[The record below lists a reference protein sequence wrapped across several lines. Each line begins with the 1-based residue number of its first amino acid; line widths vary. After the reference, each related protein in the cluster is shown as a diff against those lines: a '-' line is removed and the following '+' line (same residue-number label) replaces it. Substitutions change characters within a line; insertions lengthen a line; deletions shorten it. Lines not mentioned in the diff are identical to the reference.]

1 MKLPGAQSLS
11 PALSCSPATL
21 PAQPRYEE
29 YVQRRSRARLQRWDV
44 HWPMNQGGHLLP
56 STGQFRIEGPLQAS
70 HVFQRSGF
78 GLGRPFLSA
87 SPCLPQIKSVSR
99 CYTSGRPL
107 YVRYRTER
115 NEELATQRS
124 QFLSCGRNLPAHF
137 PNIPEKTKGR
147 CDQSIGPGSV
157 ITLPQYSRTG
167 AAGDYICVKC
177 DRAVPG
183 QRPALQVHA
192 GGNCDGCEGQY
203 VPFEYGVRSQR
214 G

>member
-1 MKLPGAQSLS
+1 
-11 PALSCSPATL
+11 
-21 PAQPRYEE
+21 
-29 YVQRRSRARLQRWDV
+29 
-44 HWPMNQGGHLLP
+44 MNQGGHLLP
-56 STGQFRIEGPLQAS
+56 SIGQFRIEGPLQAS

-99 CYTSGRPL
+99 CYTSGGPL

-124 QFLSCGRNLPAHF
+124 QSFSCGRNLPAHF
-137 PNIPEKTKGR
+137 PNVPQKTKGR
-147 CDQSIGPGSV
+147 CDQSTGPGLV
-157 ITLPQYSRTG
+157 ITLRQHSRTS
-167 AAGDYICVKC
+167 AARDDIASSVTAPF
-177 DRAVPG
+177 RAS
-183 QRPALQVHA
+183 ALPCKVHA

-203 VPFEYGVRSQR
+203 VPFEYGVCSQR